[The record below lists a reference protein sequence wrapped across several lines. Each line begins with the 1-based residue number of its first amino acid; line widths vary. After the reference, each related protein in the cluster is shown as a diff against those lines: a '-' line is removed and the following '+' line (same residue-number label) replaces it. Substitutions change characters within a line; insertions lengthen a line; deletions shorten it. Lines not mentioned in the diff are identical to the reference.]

1 MMDRRAF
8 LFMTV
13 AGLLQPEQSVPPAG
27 SPDTTGGP
35 DPQTAAFQAWL
46 RDFMVRAIAAGWP
59 AELVTQEMSGLT
71 VNPRV
76 IELDTR
82 QPEFVRST
90 GDYVRQ
96 SVTEDR
102 ILNGRRRRAEVA
114 QFPEIEARFGVPSEI
129 LTGIWSQE
137 SAYGQ
142 IQGDLDV
149 IRSLASLASDGR
161 RRDWAETQIFAAFR
175 MIQEG
180 DATREQMKGSWA
192 GAMGQTQLIPEA
204 FLTTAV
210 DGDGDGRRDI
220 WGSSAD
226 ALASAGNLMMKD
238 GWRRGESWAREVRLP
253 EGFDY
258 AVTEGPRKTPVEWAE
273 LGVRRAD
280 GLPFNEVDKAIPCQL
295 IVPAGA
301 GGPAFLIFPNHM
313 VIRRYNNST
322 AYALS
327 VGLLADRIAGMGPL
341 TVAWP
346 AEPPLSTDDR
356 VGAQKA
362 LMALGFDPGAA
373 DGVIGVNTRV
383 ALRGWQKAKGLP
395 ADGHLTQGLSKQL
408 QAEAAALL
416 PPASPPPTADGP
428 PAPPGAPP
436 APTAATPG
444 AAAPAAATA
453 H

>member
-1 MMDRRAF
+1 MDRRAF
-8 LFMTV
+8 LLLTAASM
-13 AGLLQPEQSVPPAG
+13 LQPESAAPPPG
-27 SPDTTGGP
+27 SPDTPGGP

-46 RDFMVRAIAAGWP
+46 GDFTIRAIAAGWP
-59 AELVTQEMSGLT
+59 AELVTAELAGVTLNQK
-71 VNPRV
+71 VV
-76 IELDTR
+76 DLDTR
-82 QPEFVRST
+82 QPEFTSST

-96 SVTEDR
+96 SVTEAR
-102 ILNGRRRRAEVA
+102 VTTGRRRRAEVSQLPA
-114 QFPEIEARFGVPSEI
+114 IEAQYGVPTEI
-129 LTGIWSQE
+129 LTAIWSQE

-149 IRSLASLASDGR
+149 IRSLASLAYDGR

-180 DATREQMKGSWA
+180 DAVRGQMKGSWA

-220 WGSSAD
+220 WGSAAD
-226 ALASAGNLMMKD
+226 ALASAANLMAKD
-238 GWRRGESWAREVRLP
+238 GWRRGETWAREVRLTP
-253 EGFDY
+253 EFDY
-258 AVTEGPRKTPVEWAE
+258 GLSEGPRHTPAEWAA
-273 LGVRRAD
+273 LGARRAD
-280 GLPFNEVDKAIPCQL
+280 GLPFADIDKDSPCQL
-295 IVPAGA
+295 ILPAGA
-301 GGPAFLIFPNHM
+301 AGPAFLTFPNHM

-327 VGLLADRIAGMGPL
+327 VGLLADRVSGMGPL
-341 TVAWP
+341 STAWP
-346 AEPPLSTDDR
+346 VEPPLSTDDR

-383 ALRGWQKAKGLP
+383 ALRAWQKARSLP
-395 ADGHLTQGLSKQL
+395 ADGHLTLTLSQQL
-408 QAEAAALL
+408 RGEAAALL
-416 PPASPPPTADGP
+416 TPDLPPAPADGP
-428 PAPPGAPP
+428 PPATP
-436 APTAATPG
+436 APAAQ
-444 AAAPAAATA
+444 PAAATP